1 MTSRRFTSKAAVLGS
16 LLGLAMLVGAAP
28 VSATPVIFTDEGM
41 WNTAVRARTSL
52 SSTEVFDNPVLEPWL
67 SIVSSQP
74 GRVSAFMWQGVV
86 DSSPVKTDT
95 FYHSW
100 ADVFAW
106 CATFNLADPGG
117 PGEGIKV
124 YADLAGT
131 GTLID
136 TIPGT
141 YKDFWGFVLD
151 NNDYFTYVRLAGAGG
166 PGVQETFWMDD
177 LSIGA
182 DVPRVPEPASMVLL
196 GTGLVGLGRAW
207 RKRRGN

>member
-1 MTSRRFTSKAAVLGS
+1 MRRYCVLTLVLILT
-16 LLGLAMLVGAAP
+16 LLGATTAR
-28 VSATPVIFTDEGM
+28 ATPIIYTDEGM

-74 GRVSAFMWQGVV
+74 GAVSAFMWQSVV

-95 FYHSW
+95 FTHSW

-182 DVPRVPEPASMVLL
+182 DVPRVPEPATLL
-196 GTGLVGLGRAW
+196 LFGTGLLAVVRRC
-207 RKRRGN
+207 RK